1 MNLSTTMIGDT
12 LVVTVEDNRIDASCS
27 VQFKDRMKALTEPA
41 GDRVVLNMGNVAF
54 IDSSGLGAVVAV
66 MKLMGQARKLE
77 LADLQPVVAKVFKLT
92 RMDTVFTIHATLD
105 VLDGAVASGG

>member
-1 MNLSTTMIGDT
+1 MDITTEDAAGT
-12 LVVTVEDNRIDASCS
+12 LVARVEDGRIDASVS
-27 VQFKDRMKALTEPA
+27 VQFKDRMKAICEG
-41 GDRVVLNMGNVAF
+41 GDSRVVLDLGKVEF

-92 RMDTVFTIHATLD
+92 RMDTVFTIHDNIDAALGRTAPVD
-105 VLDGAVASGG
+105 